1 MDLMRTIWFDM
12 DGTLNK
18 FYSFP
23 NWLPMLR
30 AEDTT
35 PYVEAEVMWN
45 MSQLARLM
53 NQAQK
58 LGYRLGII
66 SWTSKGG
73 SVSYNEAV
81 KQAKL
86 KWLNQHLASVN
97 WDHICVV
104 SYGTPKSLVMENDN
118 DILFDDE
125 EQNRINWAGEAFE
138 PNKMIEVL
146 HELLRVSK
154 R

>member
-1 MDLMRTIWFDM
+1 MRTIWWDM
-12 DGTLNK
+12 DGTIANL
-18 FYSFP
+18 YAVE

-30 AEDTT
+30 AEDVT

-53 NQAQK
+53 NQVQK

-73 SVSYNEAV
+73 SDLYNIAV
-81 KQAKL
+81 DTAKRE
-86 KWLNQHLASVN
+86 WLETHLASVN
-97 WDHICVV
+97 FDYVYIVK
-104 SYGTPKSLVMENDN
+104 YGTPKSLVMQDED

-125 EQNRINWAGEAFE
+125 EPNRDAWLGEAYE
-138 PNKMIEVL
+138 PNMMIKVL
-146 HELLRVSK
+146 KALLGK
-154 R
+154 EW

>member
-1 MDLMRTIWFDM
+1 MRTIWWDM
-12 DGTLNK
+12 DGTIANL
-18 FYSFP
+18 YAVE

-35 PYVEAEVMWN
+35 PYEEAEVMWN

-58 LGYRLGII
+58 LGYKLGII
-66 SWTSKGG
+66 SWTAKAGTEN
-73 SVSYNEAV
+73 YNEAV

-86 KWLNQHLASVN
+86 RWLKKHLASVN
-97 WDHICVV
+97 WDSIYIVR
-104 SYGTPKSLVMENDN
+104 YGTPKSLVMETED

-125 EQNRINWAGEAFE
+125 QPNRENWLGEAYE
-138 PNKMIEVL
+138 PQDMIQVL
-146 HELLRVSK
+146 KALLGK
-154 R
+154 EW

>member
-1 MDLMRTIWFDM
+1 MMRTIWWDM
-12 DGTLNK
+12 DGTIANL
-18 FYSFP
+18 YAVE
-23 NWLPMLR
+23 NWLPMIR

-53 NQAQK
+53 NQVQRM
-58 LGYRLGII
+58 GYKLGII

-73 SVSYNEAV
+73 SASYNEAV

-86 KWLNQHLASVN
+86 DWLGKHLASVKF
-97 WDHICVV
+97 DHIAVV
-104 SYGTPKSLVMENDN
+104 KYGTPKSLVMDTDE

-125 EQNRINWAGEAFE
+125 EPNRDAWLGHAFE
-138 PNKMIEVL
+138 PEMMVKVL
-146 HELLRVSK
+146 KHLLGK
-154 R
+154 GW

>member
-1 MDLMRTIWFDM
+1 MRTIWWDM
-12 DGTLNK
+12 DGTIANL
-18 FYSFP
+18 YAVE

-53 NQAQK
+53 NQVQK

-73 SVSYNEAV
+73 SASYNEEV

-86 KWLNQHLASVN
+86 NWLNKHLASVN
-97 WDHICVV
+97 WDSIYVV
-104 SYGTPKSLVMENDN
+104 NYGTPKSLMMQTED

-125 EQNRINWAGEAFE
+125 EQNRNAWDGEAHE
-138 PNKMIEVL
+138 PNEILSVL
-146 HELLRVSK
+146 KALIDRG
-154 R
+154 

>member
-1 MDLMRTIWFDM
+1 MRTIWWDM
-12 DGTLNK
+12 DGTIANL
-18 FYSFP
+18 YAVE

-35 PYVEAEVMWN
+35 PYVEAKVMWN

-53 NQAQK
+53 NQVQK

-73 SVSYNEAV
+73 SDLYNIAV
-81 KQAKL
+81 DTAKRE
-86 KWLNQHLASVN
+86 WLDTHLASVN
-97 WDHICVV
+97 FDYVYIVK
-104 SYGTPKSLVMENDN
+104 YGTPKSLVMQTED

-125 EQNRINWAGEAFE
+125 EQNMESWEGEAYE
-138 PNKMIEVL
+138 PEMMIKVL
-146 HELLRVSK
+146 KALLGK
-154 R
+154 EW

>member
-1 MDLMRTIWFDM
+1 M
-12 DGTLNK
+12 DGTIANT
-18 FYSFP
+18 YAVE

-53 NQAQK
+53 NQVQK
-58 LGYRLGII
+58 LGYKLGIV
-66 SWTSKGG
+66 SWTSKG
-73 SVSYNEAV
+73 SSESYHEAV

-86 KWLNQHLASVN
+86 AWLNKHLASVN
-97 WDHICVV
+97 WDNICVI
-104 SYGTPKSLVMENDN
+104 SYGTPKSVVMNTED

-125 EQNRINWAGEAFE
+125 EPNRNAWLGEAYE
-138 PNKMIEVL
+138 PEMMIKVL
-146 HELLRVSK
+146 KALMGKEW
-154 R
+154 

>member
-1 MDLMRTIWFDM
+1 MRTIWWDM
-12 DGTLNK
+12 DGTIANL
-18 FYSFP
+18 YAVE

-35 PYVEAEVMWN
+35 PYEKAEVMWN

-53 NQAQK
+53 NMVQTM
-58 LGYRLGII
+58 GYKLGII

-73 SVSYNEAV
+73 SESYNEAV

-86 KWLNQHLASVN
+86 GWLKKHLASVKFN
-97 WDHICVV
+97 EINIVK
-104 SYGTPKSLVMENDN
+104 YGYNKSHFCKSAE

-125 EQNRINWAGEAFE
+125 ENNRNNWTGKAYNVQNI
-138 PNKMIEVL
+138 IEVL
-146 HELLRVSK
+146 K
-154 R
+154 AI